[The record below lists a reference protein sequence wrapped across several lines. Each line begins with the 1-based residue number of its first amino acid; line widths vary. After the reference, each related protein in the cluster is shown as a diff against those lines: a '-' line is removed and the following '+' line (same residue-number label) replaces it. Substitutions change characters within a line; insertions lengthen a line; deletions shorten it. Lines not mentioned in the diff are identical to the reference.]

1 MNLKKTIVYK
11 MLEILSHC
19 LYQSLRHPRKII
31 KQISNPTPVTMSPIP
46 WWGSCGLIIVG
57 IICWCL
63 GCCFSISGL
72 DEAGRV
78 LVYTPIGN
86 LFGMSF
92 TLASKL
98 PK

>member
-1 MNLKKTIVYK
+1 MTKTTGYK
-11 MLEILSHC
+11 MLEVMSHC
-19 LYQSLRHPRKII
+19 IYESIRHPMALIT
-31 KQISNPTPVTMSPIP
+31 QVSNPSPVNISPIP
-46 WWGSCGLIIVG
+46 WWGSCGLIVVG
-57 IICWCL
+57 ITCWCL
-63 GCCFSISGL
+63 GSCLNIGGL